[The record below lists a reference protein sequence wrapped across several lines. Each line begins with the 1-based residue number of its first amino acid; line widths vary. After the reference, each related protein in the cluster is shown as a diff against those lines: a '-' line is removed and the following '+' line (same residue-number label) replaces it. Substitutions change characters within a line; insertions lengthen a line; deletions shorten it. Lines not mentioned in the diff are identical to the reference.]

1 MTFLNKIK
9 NYQQFI
15 IFVILVILASL
26 IFSFVYLNKY
36 TYLIGEN
43 NNIFFPG
50 IPFGYGPLI
59 TNLIENGTYLS
70 EKNGI
75 NYNFEKLPVL
85 PLLIFFISK
94 ITSNFYLM
102 VILKNL
108 ITFSVL
114 YWLIIFYLKS
124 LKLSIHYIYFY
135 LVIFLI
141 PYNMFVAS
149 VFEFAECITVILL
162 PSLFLILISKVKKKY
177 FIASLIIFILYLTKT
192 SMLFVSLMLPIII
205 VILNIGKN
213 FKEKTYFIFLGPT
226 VAILIWATFG
236 YIKAGRI
243 LIGTDILSVNSIGL
257 SIASDERFFE
267 FYPNKSM
274 DLLESKIK
282 YPKELKT
289 EWDIFDYHKKKK

>member
-85 PLLIFFISK
+85 PLLIFFIS
-94 ITSNFYLM
+94 
-102 VILKNL
+102 
-108 ITFSVL
+108 
-114 YWLIIFYLKS
+114 
-124 LKLSIHYIYFY
+124 
-135 LVIFLI
+135 
-141 PYNMFVAS
+141 AS
-149 VFEFAECITVILL
+149 
-162 PSLFLILISKVKKKY
+162 
-177 FIASLIIFILYLTKT
+177 
-192 SMLFVSLMLPIII
+192 
-205 VILNIGKN
+205 
-213 FKEKTYFIFLGPT
+213 
-226 VAILIWATFG
+226 
-236 YIKAGRI
+236 
-243 LIGTDILSVNSIGL
+243 
-257 SIASDERFFE
+257 FFNGH
-267 FYPNKSM
+267 F
-274 DLLESKIK
+274 
-282 YPKELKT
+282 
-289 EWDIFDYHKKKK
+289 